1 MTMFN
6 PPHPGG
12 IIAESLEDLALS
24 SNAAARALGVAPSTL
39 SRVMRGES
47 AISPE
52 MAVKLEAAGIGTARH
67 WLAMQSGY
75 DLWHAQQ
82 DTDVSAIKTLFK
94 APDMPAQPNP
104 L

>member
-1 MTMFN
+1 MVMFN

-24 SNAAARALGVAPSTL
+24 INTAARALGVAPSTL
-39 SRVMRGES
+39 SRVMRGDT

-82 DTDVSAIKTLFK
+82 DIDVSSIRVLVK
-94 APDMPAQPNP
+94 APAVPSQHA
-104 L
+104 

>member
-24 SNAAARALGVAPSTL
+24 INTAARALGVAPSTL
-39 SRVMRGES
+39 SRVMRGDT
-47 AISPE
+47 AVSPE

-67 WLAMQSGY
+67 WLAMQAGY

-82 DTDVSAIKTLFK
+82 DIDVSAIKTLVK
-94 APDMPAQPNP
+94 ASVEPTQHV
-104 L
+104 

>member
-12 IIAESLEDLALS
+12 IITESLEDLELS
-24 SNAAARALGVAPSTL
+24 INTAARALGVAPSTL
-39 SRVMRGES
+39 SRVIRGDT

-52 MAVKLEAAGIGTARH
+52 MAVKLEAAGVGTARH

-82 DTDVSAIKTLFK
+82 ETDVSAIKALNR
-94 APDMPAQPNP
+94 PQVIPRVHG
-104 L
+104 

>member
-6 PPHPGG
+6 PPHPGS

-24 SNAAARALGVAPSTL
+24 INRVAHALGVAPSTL
-39 SRVMRGES
+39 SRVMRGDS
-47 AISPE
+47 AVSPE
-52 MAVKLEAAGIGTARH
+52 MAVKLEAAGVGTARH

-82 DTDVSAIKTLFK
+82 ETDVSGIKTLVK
-94 APDMPAQPNP
+94 APDMPTQHA
-104 L
+104 